1 MLPGDKELE
10 RLARESYGGHA
21 SPKPFLEHQ
30 VFVWVDLAD
39 ESAIAFATIC
49 LAAEA
54 GTAALAQ
61 PDALRD
67 VNEARVY
74 WVPES
79 TARRLTTIPAGNPGI
94 IRIVAYDGKRGVLH
108 WCPIDP

>member
-10 RLARESYGGHA
+10 RLARDSYRGRA
-21 SPKPFLEHQ
+21 PRKPLLEHE

-39 ESAIAFATIC
+39 DSAISFASLC

-54 GTAALAQ
+54 GPAALAE
-61 PDALRD
+61 PGALKD
-67 VNEARVY
+67 VNEARTF

-79 TARRLTTIPAGNPGI
+79 TAQRLTAIPTGNPGV
-94 IRIVAYDGKRGVLH
+94 IRIVAYDGKRGTLH